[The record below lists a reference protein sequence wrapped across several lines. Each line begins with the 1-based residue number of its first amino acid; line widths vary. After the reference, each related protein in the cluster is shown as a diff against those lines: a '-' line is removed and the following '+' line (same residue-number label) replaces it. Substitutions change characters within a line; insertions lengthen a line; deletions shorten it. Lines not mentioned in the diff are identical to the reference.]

1 MTYKRLL
8 TTLVL
13 LKDKYIYNIFD
24 INDNKYIKTNI
35 YSLDNFS
42 NLVEKIYYINS
53 CDFIIDYNKNK
64 LTIKIDG
71 IKNN

>member
-35 YSLDNFS
+35 YSLDDFS

-64 LTIKIDG
+64 LTIKING

>member
-8 TTLVL
+8 TTLIL

-35 YSLDNFS
+35 YSLDDFS

-64 LTIKIDG
+64 LTIKING

>member
-8 TTLVL
+8 TTLIL
-13 LKDKYIYNIFD
+13 LKDRYIYNIFD

-35 YSLDNFS
+35 YSLDDFS

-64 LTIKIDG
+64 LTIKING